1 MRDQVTAIVSPT
13 TTNGLMSPCQR
24 SRWWNPHAWR
34 SSFYSFTHSWTYLCS
49 SFLLIRLIALAQL
62 AFQPCADA
70 LLLLTDEERQL
81 NGKYPLPGKAEAANS
96 LQTDSFPCW
105 KDKCHRRTQNHA
117 RFSLLQRM
125 CETSSAR
132 PQFITTFPSTG
143 TASLSGY
150 TLAMREPR
158 TWATQSS
165 PSSCR
170 YTPRHQNLSSGSRI
184 HVSQYLSVLFCLD
197 WDQLTRIFFLRLCKS
212 ARFRWK

>member
-81 NGKYPLPGKAEAANS
+81 NWKYPLPGKAEAANS

-105 KDKCHRRTQNHA
+105 KDKCHRKENAIEGPKIMHVSPSCRECA
-117 RFSLLQRM
+117 RHLQPDH
-125 CETSSAR
+125 S
-132 PQFITTFPSTG
+132 
-143 TASLSGY
+143 
-150 TLAMREPR
+150 
-158 TWATQSS
+158 SS
-165 PSSCR
+165 PHS
-170 YTPRHQNLSSGSRI
+170 L
-184 HVSQYLSVLFCLD
+184 
-197 WDQLTRIFFLRLCKS
+197 QLGLRVYPATLWPWENQEPELHRVHPVPAGTRRDTRTS
-212 ARFRWK
+212 AVVQGFM